1 MASIKATHE
10 TMKLLTN
17 RPLFFRKV
25 PFKSLTDAMDATR
38 RGEVWGVVHF
48 GQNFTDELVV
58 RQADGNHADNETILA
73 SRIAITLDWSSE

>member
-1 MASIKATHE
+1 
-10 TMKLLTN
+10 
-17 RPLFFRKV
+17 
-25 PFKSLTDAMDATR
+25 MDATR